1 MAKTKTRRRRN
12 FWRAPLEVRQ
22 EIWRLTG
29 YTPTP
34 AALVAHEDLSRIKL
48 FAGGERGSKSY
59 SSANGELVVWI
70 ALNPTDLFWIVGP
83 DYEQCHAEFEY
94 TVDAL
99 TKIGILDEYS
109 VSMPKSGSWSLRTL
123 LGGQLVTKT
132 SADVL
137 KLASVAPAGILMAEA
152 AQQPYLAFLRLRG
165 RVAEKRGPLLLS
177 GTFESSLGWYA
188 DLFKSYQGENLDGG
202 RSFSLPTWSNIYI
215 YPGGR
220 DDPEIKALEAMYPPD
235 VFMERF
241 GGVPCPPATLV
252 FKEFSYAAHVTERA
266 EHTPGNPVQLWIDPG
281 YAGAYA
287 VLAVEIS
294 RSVGEVWHFDELY
307 YSGRTAQEIIAEA
320 KARSWWCD
328 VRGLVMDVAGR
339 QHPAAESQAEIW
351 YSLTGL
357 RVTMQPVPIVDGI
370 LRHRTFLKDPA
381 TGRPR
386 LFHHPRCGGTLRE
399 YGLYK
404 YAEDSEHRPQT
415 EIPIDRDNHAMKA
428 LAYGL
433 VANFGHV
440 APARRQR
447 IRVRYG

>member
-1 MAKTKTRRRRN
+1 MSGDLRLWALPDKA
-12 FWRAPLEVRQ
+12 RAA
-22 EIWRLTG
+22 IWRRCG
-29 YTPTP
+29 YAPS
-34 AALVAHEDLSRIKL
+34 AEQRVAHLDTSRIKQVS
-48 FAGGERGSKSY
+48 GGERAGKSY
-59 SSANGELVVWI
+59 WTAQELHCW
-70 ALNPTDLFWIVGP
+70 LCLSDGLFWIVGP
-83 DYEQCHAEFEY
+83 TYELARPEFLHL
-94 TVDAL
+94 VDAGL
-99 TKIGILDEYS
+99 KSKLVDPDS
-109 VSMPKSGSWSLRTL
+109 VSMPKSGSCTL
-123 LGGQLVTKT
+123 KTYLGGVVVTR
-132 SADVL
+132 SAQDPIT
-137 KLASVAPAGILMAEA
+137 LAGVAPRGVCMVEA
-152 AQQPYLAFLRLRG
+152 AQQSYETFLRLRG
-165 RVAEKRGPLLLS
+165 RVAETRGPLVLS
-177 GTFESSLGWYA
+177 GTFEGSLNWYA
-188 DLFKSYQGENLDGG
+188 DLWKSYQGENEDDA
-202 RSFSLPTWSNIYI
+202 RSFSLPTWSNLAVF
-215 YPGGR
+215 PGGR
-220 DDPEIKALEAMYPPD
+220 DDPEIIRLEAMYPAD

-241 GGVPCPPATLV
+241 GAIPCTPPTIV
-252 FKEFSYAAHVTERA
+252 FKEFSYTTHVTERA

-351 YSLTGL
+351 YHETGL

-381 TGRPR
+381 SGKPR
-386 LFHHPRCGGTLRE
+386 LFHHPRCSGTLRE